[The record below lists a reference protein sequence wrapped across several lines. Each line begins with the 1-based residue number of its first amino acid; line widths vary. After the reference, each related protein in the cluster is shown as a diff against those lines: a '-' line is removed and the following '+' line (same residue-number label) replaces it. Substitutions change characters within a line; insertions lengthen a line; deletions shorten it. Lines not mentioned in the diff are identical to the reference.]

1 MIKVQLTEKAENI
14 VNQIMSA
21 DAVDVSYGPVKVRV
35 YTDNINFDDEGV
47 IMNTSENDDAGVPFI
62 SNDSINK
69 AEIEEGNIV
78 IPLESNHFWTVTISL
93 LKLNKI
99 VAIN

>member
-69 AEIEEGNIV
+69 AEMFPYSTPR
-78 IPLESNHFWTVTISL
+78 IPSLPLFTISGRT
-93 LKLNKI
+93 
-99 VAIN
+99 V